1 MNRRVL
7 VSVVL
12 LASCGTI
19 ALGAQTKRQIPER
32 AEERIQREVRH
43 QILLLP
49 YYDVFDNITFK
60 VEGYKVTLAGQVTR
74 PTLKS
79 DAANVVKRIEG
90 VERVDNQIEVLPVST
105 MDNQLRLALYRAI
118 YEYPA
123 LQRYALPVIKP
134 IRIVVKNGRVTL
146 EGVVDNEA
154 DKNMITMRANGVSG
168 VFSVTNNLVVTKSK

>member
-1 MNRRVL
+1 MNRRIL
-7 VSVVL
+7 ASLIL
-12 LASCGTI
+12 LASWGTL

-32 AEERIQREVRH
+32 AEERIRREVRH
-43 QILLLP
+43 QILMLP

-60 VEGYKVTLAGQVTR
+60 VEGYKVSLAGQVTR